1 MERLISVCLWL
12 ILALHLVLRVA
23 GNAEGDALNALKNNL
38 ADPNNL
44 LQDWDPTDINPCQ
57 WYNITCNS
65 ENSVTRIDLGNAK
78 LSGKLVP
85 DLGLLSNL
93 QYLEL
98 YSNNI
103 SGEIPEEI
111 GNLTNLVSLDLYLN
125 ALTGHIPVT
134 LGNLRKLR
142 VLRLNNNS
150 LTGQIPMAL
159 TTIETLQLLDVS
171 NNQLEGDIPVNGS
184 FSLFQPISFSNNRL
198 NYTLAPPPP
207 PMPSTASTS
216 SGNSA
221 VGAIVGVVAASVVL
235 FSAPAIIFA

>member
-57 WYNITCNS
+57 C
-65 ENSVTRIDLGNAK
+65 DLGNAK

-142 VLRLNNNS
+142 LLRLNNNS

>member
-57 WYNITCNS
+57 WYNITCNG

-125 ALTGHIPVT
+125 VLTGHIPAT
-134 LGNLRKLR
+134 LGKLRKLR
-142 VLRLNNNS
+142 FLRLNNNS

-159 TTIETLQLLDVS
+159 TTIDTLQVLDVS

-198 NYTLAPPPP
+198 NYPLPLPPP